1 MPFKFQK
8 LEIRQAAIE
17 MPDDIDKL
25 PKTFPKEE
33 IFVLT
38 SQLKKAAESISLNTS
53 EASTAQSNA
62 EQSAFLVYGRRSALE
77 VVNCLFLAKKRGFMP
92 EEKFTIL
99 YDILEKEVTKTL
111 KIQSIKINKTIFR
124 SSIVCR
130 PSSSQT

>member
-77 VVNCLFLAKKRGFMP
+77 VVNCLFLAKKKKVLCQKKNLRYFMT
-92 EEKFTIL
+92 F
-99 YDILEKEVTKTL
+99 
-111 KIQSIKINKTIFR
+111 
-124 SSIVCR
+124 
-130 PSSSQT
+130 

>member
-53 EASTAQSNA
+53 EGSTAQSNA
-62 EQSAFLVYGRRSALE
+62 EQSAFLVNGRRSALE
-77 VVNCLFLAKKRGFMP
+77 VVNCLFL
-92 EEKFTIL
+92 EK
-99 YDILEKEVTKTL
+99 KEVLCQKKNLRYFMT
-111 KIQSIKINKTIFR
+111 F
-124 SSIVCR
+124 
-130 PSSSQT
+130 